1 MCIEKL
7 TQNYLF
13 WHLFFKFQDLVSRML
28 DFDPQKRI
36 SPYFA
41 VRHPFLRKTTPE
53 EQQSNS
59 ANVAYHSHSNAPM
72 SLQAPGSDFVSRPT
86 DQNKLLL
93 YSISANNMAM
103 SVYNYWWWL
112 EDEQM
117 SCSLHFTHFLKRRWR
132 QGKRKIVDSI
142 LILKGRSDEWTLS
155 ICFIHKKNQL
165 FMLYNLFWIYCLE

>member
-1 MCIEKL
+1 MNNNSSGPFARLGEGHGHMLEDYMKFKVNNNINQILTLHKMTFLIAEPCNSFAKIFYLMCIEKL

-103 SVYNYWWWL
+103 SVYDY
-112 EDEQM
+112 
-117 SCSLHFTHFLKRRWR
+117 
-132 QGKRKIVDSI
+132 
-142 LILKGRSDEWTLS
+142 
-155 ICFIHKKNQL
+155 
-165 FMLYNLFWIYCLE
+165 